1 MLKIYISLTLAC
13 ATLSISVVNA
23 ASVQKTDPVNEV
35 AKIYYSGDMNTS
47 SISRL
52 VSVFDEINKSLDTK
66 KIYLYINSYG
76 GDMDAGLMASA
87 VIKSSRIPVTTV
99 AMSTVGSSATIMLCA
114 AEDRRSLPDG
124 YIYL

>member
-66 KIYLYINSYG
+66 K
-76 GDMDAGLMASA
+76 
-87 VIKSSRIPVTTV
+87 
-99 AMSTVGSSATIMLCA
+99 
-114 AEDRRSLPDG
+114 
-124 YIYL
+124 